1 MASSTAEIRAGLYL
15 EDRCHQLTRVFSQPS
30 SAEWYIYKLLPIL
43 VRAQING
50 SFRQSEPRNLKTEVL
65 HFPITFCNFC
75 QNDGSRVWCAAPCPP
90 PSLPAGPGDAD
101 LSPGIIVIIIIIC
114 PTDTPKWPESGLI
127 LWQPPILF
135 NGKIFAKV
143 KIYVKPS
150 GADRVIWSQI
160 ITQENIFATVKNY
173 LGIRPEMVKLFHATK
188 QYVSG
193 CFSIGDTYAAI
204 SN

>member
-1 MASSTAEIRAGLYL
+1 MDHSGRVSLAILRQRLYIFQLLSAIFAKMTA
-15 EDRCHQLTRVFSQPS
+15 
-30 SAEWYIYKLLPIL
+30 AESG
-43 VRAQING
+43 VQ
-50 SFRQSEPRNLKTEVL
+50 
-65 HFPITFCNFC
+65 H
-75 QNDGSRVWCAAPCPP
+75 PCPP